1 MKKIAVFPGSFSPF
15 TLGHKSVVDTALPLF
30 EKIIIAI
37 GTNDQKKSEFSL
49 EKRKKWIKSVYI
61 DNPKVEV
68 SSYDGLTVDYCD
80 HIKSKYIIRGLRNS
94 KDFEYEKQIAITNN
108 KINNNI
114 ETIFILTSDNVTH
127 ISSTIIRDII
137 KNGGDASQFLPE
149 QIKI

>member
-37 GTNDQKKSEFSL
+37 GINDQKKSEFSL

-61 DNPKVEV
+61 DNPKIEV
-68 SSYDGLTVDYCD
+68 ISYDGLTVDYCD

-108 KINNNI
+108 KINNDI
-114 ETIFILTSDNVTH
+114 ETIFILTSNNVTH